1 MNIKDLIV
9 RAARKE
15 PVERIPVWLMRQAG
29 RYMKEYMEVKKS
41 YDFMTMCRIPE
52 VASDISM
59 QPMNVIKP
67 DAGIIFSDILVPVEA
82 MGIKVTFEKDHGPK
96 LHNPIKNM
104 EDVENLKIPDSE
116 KDMPFV
122 SESIKLFI
130 QKLDDQKPVL
140 GFCGAPWTLAS
151 YMIEGGGS
159 RNYTKAKT
167 MMYKEPK
174 TFELLMEKT
183 LETVVNH
190 FLAQIKAGASMVQMF
205 DTWAGCLS
213 YDDYVKYAFPYQKE
227 VISRV
232 KKVSDVPIALYIN
245 GCGNILEKMIE
256 TGADVLSIDWMI
268 DLAEAK
274 KRVGNKVALQGNIDP
289 CCLYGSP
296 EFVERKV
303 KETIDKFGKETGYI
317 FNLGHGILP
326 DIPVENVKILVK
338 TVQEYGLIS

>member
-1 MNIKDLIV
+1 MNNLILK
-9 RAARKE
+9 AARKE
-15 PVERIPVWLMRQAG
+15 KLERIPVWLMRQAG

-41 YDFMTMCRIPE
+41 YDFMTMCRLPE
-52 VASDISM
+52 VASDVSM

-96 LHNPIKNM
+96 LHNPIKNLD
-104 EDVENLKIPDSE
+104 DVKALKVTDS
-116 KDMPFV
+116 KTDMPFV
-122 SESIKLFI
+122 SESIKLFRK
-130 QKLDDQKPVL
+130 KLNDEKPVL
-140 GFCGAPWTLAS
+140 GFCGAPWTLAA

-159 RNYTKAKT
+159 RNYTKIKSF
-167 MMYKEPK
+167 MYNQKEA
-174 TFELLMEKT
+174 FDLLMEKT
-183 LETVVNH
+183 VETVSNH
-190 FLAQIKAGASMVQMF
+190 FLAQIEAGASMVQMF

-227 VISRV
+227 VFSRV
-232 KKVSDVPIALYIN
+232 KAKSDVPLTLYIN
-245 GCGNILEKMIE
+245 GCGNLLEKMTE
-256 TGADVLSIDWMI
+256 TGADVLSIDWMT

-274 KRVGNKVALQGNIDP
+274 KRVGHKVALQGNLDP
-289 CCLYGSP
+289 CVLYGSK
-296 EFVERKV
+296 EFVEKKV

-338 TVQEYGLIS
+338 TVQEYGFIK